1 MAKRRTLQPFYG
13 KQSQAFDQAARNAAK
28 AGKFDEAAELLKTS
42 EAIVL
47 ARKAAAGKL

>member
-28 AGKFDEAAELLKTS
+28 AGKFDESIELSNLSK
-42 EAIVL
+42 AMVQ
-47 ARKAAAGKL
+47 ARKEQSLK

>member
-28 AGKFDEAAELLKTS
+28 SGQFDKAIELTNLSK
-42 EAIVL
+42 AMVQ
-47 ARKAAAGKL
+47 ARKEQSWQK

>member
-28 AGKFDEAAELLKTS
+28 AGKFDEAIEFSNHSK
-42 EAIVL
+42 AIVQ
-47 ARKAAAGKL
+47 ARKSAAGKL